1 MEYINATIIIA
12 SIITMV
18 IFNIGNWQDFM
29 DDEDKDS
36 LLLFILF
43 LFLSIAVTA
52 GVIKLTL

>member
-29 DDEDKDS
+29 SDRDDGIV
-36 LLLFILF
+36 FILF

-52 GVIKLTL
+52 GVIKLVW